1 MKTNNFKFKWIYAI
15 SAATFSIY
23 LLIACGVNQAFQV
36 TSMDVE
42 RLQSRGY
49 GFAAT
54 TKDLDAG
61 YKLYVIKC
69 GNCHNLVAPAKYTSS
84 EWQLKHLPQELEKA
98 KVVDEKE
105 KKLITMFILAK
116 AR

>member
-1 MKTNNFKFKWIYAI
+1 MKTNNVKLKWIYAVSTTCI
-15 SAATFSIY
+15 SMY
-23 LLIACGVNQAFQV
+23 LLTACGVNQAFQV
-36 TSMDVE
+36 TSMDVD

-49 GFAAT
+49 GYTAT
-54 TKDLDAG
+54 AKELEDG

-84 EWQLKHLPQELEKA
+84 EWQLKYLPQELEKA

-105 KKLITMFILAK
+105 KKLITMFILSK